1 MSRGWNDDDRTT
13 EMIDSYR
20 GDVFFHLILD
30 ERRREAERRR
40 LLLAYREPGV
50 TARFMAGIGRL
61 LMRTGKRL
69 QEAAMPATPAWLVDP
84 CHGCAN

>member
-1 MSRGWNDDDRTT
+1 
-13 EMIDSYR
+13 
-20 GDVFFHLILD
+20 
-30 ERRREAERRR
+30 

-69 QEAAMPATPAWLVDP
+69 QEAAMPATPGWLVEP